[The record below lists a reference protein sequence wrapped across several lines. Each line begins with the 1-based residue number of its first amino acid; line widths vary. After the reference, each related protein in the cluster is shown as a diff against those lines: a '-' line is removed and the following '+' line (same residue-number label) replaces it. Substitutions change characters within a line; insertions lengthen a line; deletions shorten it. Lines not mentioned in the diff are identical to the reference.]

1 MSILPTKIIKQS
13 KANPNRTTTKHYF
26 CEKCPIM
33 DINKVKWL
41 IVAIKTKRG
50 FGKSF
55 NKYLFKM
62 LSVFGLNMFR
72 YRSHNTLNNITGDLE
87 IKEQQRK

>member
-1 MSILPTKIIKQS
+1 MSILSTKIIKQS
-13 KANPNRTTTKHYF
+13 NANPNRTTTKHYY

-41 IVAIKTKRG
+41 IIAIKTKRG

-62 LSVFGLNMFR
+62 LSVNVKR
-72 YRSHNTLNNITGDLE
+72 DLE
-87 IKEQQRK
+87 IKRQQRK

>member
-1 MSILPTKIIKQS
+1 MSILSTKIIKQS
-13 KANPNRTTTKHYF
+13 NANPNRTTTKYYY
-26 CEKCPIM
+26 CEKYPIM

-41 IVAIKTKRG
+41 IIAIKTKRG

-62 LSVFGLNMFR
+62 LSVFGLKNVKR
-72 YRSHNTLNNITGDLE
+72 DLE
-87 IKEQQRK
+87 IKGQQRK

>member
-1 MSILPTKIIKQS
+1 MSILSTKIIKQS
-13 KANPNRTTTKHYF
+13 NANPNRTTTKHYY

-41 IVAIKTKRG
+41 IIAIKTKRG

-55 NKYLFKM
+55 SKYLFKM
-62 LSVFGLNMFR
+62 LSVFGLKNVKR
-72 YRSHNTLNNITGDLE
+72 DLE
-87 IKEQQRK
+87 IKRQQRK

>member
-33 DINKVKWL
+33 DINKV
-41 IVAIKTKRG
+41 
-50 FGKSF
+50 
-55 NKYLFKM
+55 N
-62 LSVFGLNMFR
+62 
-72 YRSHNTLNNITGDLE
+72 
-87 IKEQQRK
+87 